1 MFKKLAYFNVALAFL
16 IILWGAWVRISGS
29 GDGCG
34 EHWPLCK
41 GEFWPSVLSIETWIE
56 ILHRL
61 KSGIFGLTVLWMFL
75 IAKKNHPS
83 RLAALLVLIFT
94 ITEALLGAKLVLF
107 GLVGE
112 DDSVHRAVTSAL
124 HLCNTSFLMASL
136 VACIAWADGERGKVS
151 REFYIYFLMFLVL
164 GATGAWASLS
174 NTLFPSESLAQ
185 GLAQDFSTESHWLV
199 NLRVIH
205 PLLAVVLGAFLSI
218 ALYRR
223 GNKFSSTPVRLWIQY
238 SAPTTMAIGLITL
251 GLLSP
256 TWLKLT
262 HLALSTNTVCALV
275 FCFLTL
281 ENQRNRSSSLS
292 SLLGQEVS

>member
-1 MFKKLAYFNVALAFL
+1 MFKKLALFNIALAFL

-29 GDGCG
+29 GAGCG

-61 KSGIFGLTVLWMFL
+61 KSGLFGLTVLWMFFL
-75 IAKKNHPS
+75 SKKNHPT
-83 RLAALLVLIFT
+83 RLAASLVLIFT

-107 GLVGE
+107 SLVGE
-112 DDSVHRAVTSAL
+112 NDSLHRAITSAL

-136 VACIAWADGERGKVS
+136 IACVTWSDGERFNLH
-151 REFYIYFLMFLVL
+151 RDFYLYFILFLIL
-164 GATGAWASLS
+164 GSTGAWASLS
-174 NTLFPSESLAQ
+174 NTLFPSESLTQ
-185 GLAQDFSTESHWLV
+185 GLSQDFSKESHWLV

-205 PLLAVVLGAFLSI
+205 PIFAVILGSILSL
-218 ALYRR
+218 ALYKN
-223 GNKFSSTPVRLWIQY
+223 GINIKDKLVRAWVIY
-238 SAPTTMAIGLITL
+238 SAPLTIVIGLLTL

-262 HLALSTNTVCALV
+262 HLACSTSTICALV
-275 FCFLTL
+275 YCYLTL
-281 ENQRNRSSSLS
+281 ENQRIRSF
-292 SLLGQEVS
+292 